1 MLLVDRGNEPG
12 CGHVCAEVDDAESGR
27 LPHDNHQ
34 VLADVVQVSLDRAD
48 HGRVLGRDACGEQ
61 SRFQQVHRLLHRAG
75 RDQHLGDEDLVVL
88 EPLAHRGHRGHQ
100 GLVDKHGGRGPLIE
114 GPLREGP
121 GVLALAGSDGFGKQF
136 ERGHGIGG
144 VG

>member
-48 HGRVLGRDACGEQ
+48 HGRVLGRDRSEEHTSELQ
-61 SRFQQVHRLLHRAG
+61 SLRHLVCRLL
-75 RDQHLGDEDLVVL
+75 L
-88 EPLAHRGHRGHQ
+88 EKKQWP
-100 GLVDKHGGRGPLIE
+100 VE
-114 GPLREGP
+114 GPVIRNPLQLWMAASEE
-121 GVLALAGSDGFGKQF
+121 VSWT
-136 ERGHGIGG
+136 
-144 VG
+144 